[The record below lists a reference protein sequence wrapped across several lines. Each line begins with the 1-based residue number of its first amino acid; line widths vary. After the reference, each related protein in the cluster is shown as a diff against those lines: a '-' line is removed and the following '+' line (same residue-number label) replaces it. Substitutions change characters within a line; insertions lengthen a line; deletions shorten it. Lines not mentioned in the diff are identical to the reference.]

1 MSRTLKS
8 GMTLAALTLIAAS
21 STGAI
26 HVQKISDI
34 VGRWKGEFAS
44 DGTRTSVIID
54 FFPRGTYARRVD
66 VISEFGWTLNGDA
79 LLLAPAVTR
88 SDSEVSYGKPSVLKM
103 RLADDVLVIS
113 DSAQSISLKRVSV
126 PINESAILGRWEG
139 QSDLNEGVTQDFLSD
154 GRLIITVTLSREAG
168 RFSLD
173 GRSITFEEQIPTPQK
188 KKSRYKIEEGK
199 LVLFLRPDVP
209 GMEMTRVAAMSQR

>member
-1 MSRTLKS
+1 
-8 GMTLAALTLIAAS
+8 
-21 STGAI
+21 
-26 HVQKISDI
+26 
-34 VGRWKGEFAS
+34 
-44 DGTRTSVIID
+44 
-54 FFPRGTYARRVD
+54 
-66 VISEFGWTLNGDA
+66 WTLNGDA

-88 SDSEVSYGKPSVLKM
+88 GDSEVSYGKPSVLKM